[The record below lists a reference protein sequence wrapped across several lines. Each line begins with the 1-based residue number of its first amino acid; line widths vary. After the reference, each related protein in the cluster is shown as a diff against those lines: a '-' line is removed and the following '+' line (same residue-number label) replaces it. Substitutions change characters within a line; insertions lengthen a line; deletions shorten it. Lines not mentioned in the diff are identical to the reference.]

1 LLFPQALERQPWIGR
16 AASAPILVMLV
27 AALASAAQAIPQTCA
42 AYDLVWSALMPFG
55 AALCLLEV
63 DLTDL
68 ARCFESSFVQVW
80 EQPAGWSRGLLAR
93 NLWMHA
99 ETRSCRCRTAGYGRM
114 SGPRPL
120 PL

>member
-1 LLFPQALERQPWIGR
+1 MFNFRHCTLVAANGGCSQHLQALERQPRIGR
-16 AASAPILVMLV
+16 VASAPILVMLV

-68 ARCFESSFVQVW
+68 ARCLERLPCVQVW
-80 EQPAGWSRGLLAR
+80 EQPEVCHCRLLR
-93 NLWMHA
+93 MGSFN
-99 ETRSCRCRTAGYGRM
+99 TR
-114 SGPRPL
+114 
-120 PL
+120 